1 MALSAQTILE
11 RTRLFRGLPAATLQR
26 VAALAAR
33 RKYEIGGVVFSQ
45 GDPGN
50 ALYGV
55 ITGRIR
61 ISASARDGKE
71 IFLNLME
78 PGDCFGEIALLDGSE
93 RTATAMATAPTE
105 LTVIGREH
113 FLSLVQREPV
123 LTNHLLQLLCSRIR
137 WTSKWSEDSALLPVP
152 ARLGRR
158 LLSLAKQ
165 HGQPTDLGLRL
176 VISQEELA
184 RFLGLSRQVVNQY
197 LQEWKARK
205 WVELGRGKLTLLN
218 EAAIRGIAD
227 DDSAN
232 LAK

>member
-1 MALSAQTILE
+1 
-11 RTRLFRGLPAATLQR
+11 
-26 VAALAAR
+26 
-33 RKYEIGGVVFSQ
+33 
-45 GDPGN
+45 
-50 ALYGV
+50 
-55 ITGRIR
+55 
-61 ISASARDGKE
+61 
-71 IFLNLME
+71 
-78 PGDCFGEIALLDGSE
+78 
-93 RTATAMATAPTE
+93 
-105 LTVIGREH
+105 
-113 FLSLVQREPV
+113 
-123 LTNHLLQLLCSRIR
+123 
-137 WTSKWSEDSALLPVP
+137 
-152 ARLGRR
+152 
-158 LLSLAKQ
+158 LAKQ